1 MLIELWCI
9 CLSFSLP
16 FCLQKSYVYKML
28 FESLFIIFPS
38 MTDAFNSMNVCIF
51 ISEMMQLGHWPP
63 FSLYDVEIIFLCRYL
78 FSLYWYGP
86 SVFWCSIKTVCY
98 RSLAVIYFRRSKSNV
113 RHIDF
118 WSSYLVCMHL
128 NNVILGYFYSA
139 HFSQTIFNSFRTS
152 VHFQKTYMQSDRL
165 CYLCTLSW
173 KLVSLS
179 VSKLNI
185 LKWIIHLFY

>member
-1 MLIELWCI
+1 
-9 CLSFSLP
+9 
-16 FCLQKSYVYKML
+16 ML
-28 FESLFIIFPS
+28 FESLFIS

-51 ISEMMQLGHWPP
+51 ISEIMQSGHWPP
-63 FSLYDVEIIFLCRYL
+63 FSLYDVEIIYLCRYL
-78 FSLYWYGP
+78 FFPLLIWSL
-86 SVFWCSIKTVCY
+86 SMFWCSIKTVCY

-128 NNVILGYFYSA
+128 NNKILGYFYSA

-173 KLVSLS
+173 KLVLLS
-179 VSKLNI
+179 VSK
-185 LKWIIHLFY
+185 

>member
-51 ISEMMQLGHWPP
+51 ISEMMQSGHWPP
-63 FSLYDVEIIFLCRYL
+63 FSLYDVEIIYLCRYL
-78 FSLYWYGP
+78 FFPLLIWS
-86 SVFWCSIKTVCY
+86 SSMFWCSIKTVCY

-118 WSSYLVCMHL
+118 WSSYLVFMHL
-128 NNVILGYFYSA
+128 NNIILGYFYSA
-139 HFSQTIFNSFRTS
+139 HFPQTIFNSFRTS
-152 VHFQKTYMQSDRL
+152 VHFQ
-165 CYLCTLSW
+165 
-173 KLVSLS
+173 
-179 VSKLNI
+179 
-185 LKWIIHLFY
+185 